1 MVNVN
6 SNIRSPHGVDA
17 LKGDAP
23 SLVVTTQAENSALKD
38 ASVDKE
44 SKTQRTEMQENQGGD
59 LRLSDSSEPGEYRA
73 TAGPVS
79 MQEKGIHQE

>member
-23 SLVVTTQAENSALKD
+23 SLVVTTQAENSAPKD
-38 ASVDKE
+38 TNVDKE
-44 SKTQRTEMQENQGGD
+44 SKTQRTEMQENTGGD
-59 LRLSDSSEPGEYRA
+59 LRQSDAAEPGDYRA
-73 TAGPVS
+73 TAAPATRRT
-79 MQEKGIHQE
+79 K